1 MNTREAVTRLAKVGM
16 IIDEV
21 TNVSFQM
28 LIREHADIGSFV
40 RLDSIRKIYME
51 KYALEIK
58 KGKLQPIEH
67 ATEEIKRHYWDW
79 AGQYTSDRQTR
90 TEGAK
95 VIYLIEW
102 LCAQAI
108 DSGGADGI
116 GAEDPTPAQLYGMA
130 TKQPARSRP

>member
-1 MNTREAVTRLAKVGM
+1 MNTREAVTRLAKIGF

-51 KYALEIK
+51 KYSLEIK
-58 KGKLQPIEH
+58 RGNLQPIEH
-67 ATEEIKRHYWDW
+67 ATQDIKRHYWDW
-79 AGQYTSDRQTR
+79 AGQYTADRTAR
-90 TEGAK
+90 TQGSK

-102 LCAQAI
+102 MCAEAI
-108 DSGGADGI
+108 DSGAADGR
-116 GAEDPTPAQLYGMA
+116 GAEDPAP
-130 TKQPARSRP
+130 SRMHGVAAK

>member
-1 MNTREAVTRLAKVGM
+1 MNTREAVTRLAKIGF

-21 TNVSFQM
+21 SNVSFQM

-51 KYALEIK
+51 KYFIELK
-58 KGKLQPIEH
+58 RGKLQPIEH

-79 AGQYTSDRQTR
+79 AGQYTADRQTR

-102 LCAQAI
+102 MCGQAL
-108 DSGGADGI
+108 DSWGADGR
-116 GAEDPTPAQLYGMA
+116 GAEDPTPARMHGVA

>member
-1 MNTREAVTRLAKVGM
+1 MNTREAVTRLAKIGF

-51 KYALEIK
+51 KYSLEIK
-58 KGKLQPIEH
+58 RGKLQPIEH
-67 ATEEIKRHYWDW
+67 ATQDIKQHYWDW
-79 AGQYTSDRQTR
+79 AGQYTADRTAR
-90 TEGAK
+90 TQGAK

-102 LCAQAI
+102 MCAEAI
-108 DSGGADGI
+108 DSGAADGG
-116 GAEDPTPAQLYGMA
+116 GAEDPAHARMHGVAP
-130 TKQPARSRP
+130 KQPARAGA

>member
-1 MNTREAVTRLAKVGM
+1 MNTREAVTQLSKIGF

-51 KYALEIK
+51 KYILEIK
-58 KGKLQPIEH
+58 RGKLQPIEH

-79 AGQYTSDRQTR
+79 AGQYTADRTAR
-90 TEGAK
+90 TQGAK

-102 LCAQAI
+102 LCAQAL
-108 DSGGADGI
+108 DSGGADGG
-116 GAEDPTPAQLYGMA
+116 GAEDPTPARMHGVA
-130 TKQPARSRP
+130 PKQPPRARP

>member
-1 MNTREAVTRLAKVGM
+1 MNTREAVTQLSKIGF

-51 KYALEIK
+51 KYILEIK
-58 KGKLQPIEH
+58 RGKLQPIEH
-67 ATEEIKRHYWDW
+67 ATQDIKRHYWDW
-79 AGQYTSDRQTR
+79 AGQYTADRTAR
-90 TEGAK
+90 TQGSK

-102 LCAQAI
+102 MCAEAI
-108 DSGGADGI
+108 DSGAADGR
-116 GAEDPTPAQLYGMA
+116 GSEDPTPARMHGVA
-130 TKQPARSRP
+130 PKQPPRARP

>member
-1 MNTREAVTRLAKVGM
+1 MNTREAVTRLAKIGF

-51 KYALEIK
+51 KYSLEIK
-58 KGKLQPIEH
+58 RGKLQPIEH
-67 ATEEIKRHYWDW
+67 ATQDIKQHYWDW
-79 AGQYTSDRQTR
+79 AGHYTADRTAR
-90 TEGAK
+90 TQGAK

-102 LCAQAI
+102 MCAEAI
-108 DSGGADGI
+108 DSGAADGG
-116 GAEDPTPAQLYGMA
+116 GAEDPTPARMHGVA
-130 TKQPARSRP
+130 PKQPARTRP